1 MSLLLPLV
9 PPLPLPQQLIAFL
22 EQYAEA
28 SGPFKW
34 SRLGKFLFTN
44 LLPGSSPALA
54 KADFAVE
61 EEGEEAD
68 EHVTASPRKAM
79 SGPAQH
85 PFGKVQPVFNT
96 PTKDGAKPTE
106 CSQATAGLAQ
116 QPFRIVQPVFTTP
129 TKDAA
134 KPEECSQAPP
144 QPSTPLASQ
153 PCSPADAQPITP
165 PTPMPITP
173 PTPMPAA
180 TPTPMPAATP
190 TPMPA
195 TPPCLTEITPAAS
208 RSSSITPPA
217 LLQPTNGP
225 KPLSPEATERKFAAL
240 SKQGLLNML
249 QHEDVILR
257 ADCSTLT
264 WAQLALR
271 LPLPVSELKQL
282 GKLTTAAA
290 IREQLAVKGIIP
302 APDDERP
309 SWAALAQKVLRA
321 KKLAAAV
328 RRRPWRETDMSL
340 DDLKLLLSD
349 EGHGAEVERMA
360 KKRDPLAEDADWR
373 QLADNL
379 TLALGCVAAEPV

>member
-1 MSLLLPLV
+1 MARNQFHGATDVAQLLTPANAKRLRADGV
-9 PPLPLPQQLIAFL
+9 WAPQLQQTLIAFL

-85 PFGKVQPVFNT
+85 LFGKVQPVFNT

-134 KPEECSQAPP
+134 KPEECSQ
-144 QPSTPLASQ
+144 
-153 PCSPADAQPITP
+153 
-165 PTPMPITP
+165 
-173 PTPMPAA
+173 
-180 TPTPMPAATP
+180 
-190 TPMPA
+190 
-195 TPPCLTEITPAAS
+195 
-208 RSSSITPPA
+208 
-217 LLQPTNGP
+217 
-225 KPLSPEATERKFAAL
+225 
-240 SKQGLLNML
+240 
-249 QHEDVILR
+249 
-257 ADCSTLT
+257 
-264 WAQLALR
+264 
-271 LPLPVSELKQL
+271 
-282 GKLTTAAA
+282 
-290 IREQLAVKGIIP
+290 
-302 APDDERP
+302 
-309 SWAALAQKVLRA
+309 
-321 KKLAAAV
+321 
-328 RRRPWRETDMSL
+328 
-340 DDLKLLLSD
+340 LLLSD